1 MPVKFVLSRDPPQL
15 QHSFPEGI
23 QQFRIP
29 LVNARP
35 LQPLPFLL
43 FRANPLAELRPVNY
57 SFGPVRKELL
67 LLKRGTKDIENAK
80 PDCNGRRIQDIFKVA
95 FEFILVEILLKC
107 ISRLSGCRP
116 YRGGLTEPLL
126 NLQPAWKQRAIY
138 CSVRTP
144 RARLSCA
151 RWDLQ

>member
-1 MPVKFVLSRDPPQL
+1 MPIKFVLSRNPPQL

-43 FRANPLAELRPVNY
+43 FRANPLAELRPVNR

-67 LLKRGTKDIENAK
+67 LVKWGTEDIEDAK
-80 PDCNGRRIQDIFKVA
+80 PDGDGCRIQNIFKVS

-107 ISRLSGCRP
+107 IPACQDAV
-116 YRGGLTEPLL
+116 LL
-126 NLQPAWKQRAIY
+126 GAA
-138 CSVRTP
+138 
-144 RARLSCA
+144 
-151 RWDLQ
+151 